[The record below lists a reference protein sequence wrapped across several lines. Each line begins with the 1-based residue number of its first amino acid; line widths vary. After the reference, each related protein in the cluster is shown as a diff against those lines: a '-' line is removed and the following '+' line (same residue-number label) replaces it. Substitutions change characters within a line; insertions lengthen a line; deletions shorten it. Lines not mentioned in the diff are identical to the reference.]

1 LFVVMG
7 AEGRELMSP
16 KKPKSDYV
24 IQTVSHAL
32 RLLEE
37 FRAEDELGVTELSR
51 RLNLHKNNVFRL
63 LATLE
68 QRGYIEQSSA
78 NERYRLGAKCL
89 ELGETFCRSHS
100 LLDQARPILEELS
113 QEVGETVHL
122 AQMTAFEVVH
132 VDAHVHQQPILTPSR
147 VGQRLPVHCTAL
159 GKILLG
165 SATEQS
171 RQAYD
176 QTVVAGRELAPRT
189 PDTIVDPIKFFDQVR
204 TSAGQGFA
212 IDVDECEEGLSC
224 AAGAV
229 YDRTGVAVAALSV
242 SGPSFRLN
250 ADALIRSIVPKVTA
264 SADRLSRD
272 LGYSPG

>member
-1 LFVVMG
+1 MG
-7 AEGRELMSP
+7 DEGRKRMSP

-100 LLDQARPILEELS
+100 LLDQARPILRDLA
-113 QEVGETVHL
+113 QEIGETVHL
-122 AQMTAFEVVH
+122 AQMTSFEVVH
-132 VDAHVHQQPILTPSR
+132 VDAQVHQQPILAPSR

-159 GKILLG
+159 GKVLLG
-165 SATEQS
+165 ATSECC
-171 RQAYD
+171 RQVYD
-176 QTVVAGRELAPRT
+176 QNVVAGRELPGRT
-189 PDTIVDPIKFFDQVR
+189 PATIVDPIKFYEQVR
-204 TSAGQGFA
+204 TAAGLGYA
-212 IDVDECEEGLSC
+212 LDLEECEEGLSC
-224 AAGAV
+224 VAAPV
-229 YDRTGVAVAALSV
+229 YDRTGVAVAALSA
-242 SGPSFRLN
+242 SGPSFRLGP
-250 ADALIRSIVPKVTA
+250 DELLGEIVPKVVA
-264 SADRLSRD
+264 AADRLSRD
-272 LGYSPG
+272 LGYTPG

>member
-1 LFVVMG
+1 MP
-7 AEGRELMSP
+7 P
-16 KKPKSDYV
+16 KKSKSDYV

-100 LLDQARPILEELS
+100 LLDQAKPVLRSLA

-132 VDAHVHQQPILTPSR
+132 IDAHVYQQPILTPSR

-159 GKILLG
+159 GKVLLG
-165 SATEQS
+165 AASDCC
-171 RQAYD
+171 RQIYD
-176 QTVVAGRELAPRT
+176 QKVVNGQKLSQRT
-189 PDTIVDPIKFFDQVR
+189 PATIVDPIKFFEQVR
-204 TSAGQGFA
+204 TAAGQGYA
-212 IDVDECEEGLSC
+212 LDLEECEQGLNC
-224 AAGAV
+224 VAAPV
-229 YDRTGVAVAALSV
+229 HDRTGLVVAALSV
-242 SGPSFRLN
+242 SGPSFRLGS
-250 ADALIRSIVPKVTA
+250 DALLGQIAPKLVA
-264 SADRLSRD
+264 AADRLSRA
-272 LGYSPG
+272 LGYAPS

>member
-1 LFVVMG
+1 MP
-7 AEGRELMSP
+7 P

-89 ELGETFCRSHS
+89 ELGETFCRSHT
-100 LLDQARPILEELS
+100 LLDQARPILRDLAREL
-113 QEVGETVHL
+113 GETVHL
-122 AQMTAFEVVH
+122 AQMTSFEVVH
-132 VDAHVHQQPILTPSR
+132 VDAQVHQQPILTPSR

-159 GKILLG
+159 GKVLLG
-165 SATEQS
+165 SASECC
-171 RQAYD
+171 REVYD
-176 QTVVAGRELAPRT
+176 QKVAAGRELPQRT
-189 PDTIVDPIKFFDQVR
+189 RNTIVDPIKFFEQVR
-204 TSAGQGFA
+204 TAAGQGFA
-212 IDVDECEEGLSC
+212 LDVEECEEGLCC
-224 AAGAV
+224 AAAPV
-229 YDRTGVAVAALSV
+229 YDRTGLAVAALSA
-242 SGPSFRLN
+242 SGPSFRLG
-250 ADALIRSIVPKVTA
+250 ADELLNNIVPKVVA
-264 SADRLSRD
+264 AAERLSRD
-272 LGYSPG
+272 LGYARG

>member
-1 LFVVMG
+1 MP
-7 AEGRELMSP
+7 A

-68 QRGYIEQSSA
+68 QRGYIEQSPA

-89 ELGETFCRSHS
+89 ELGETFCRSHP
-100 LLDQARPILEELS
+100 LLEQARPVLRDLAEEI
-113 QEVGETVHL
+113 GETVHL
-122 AQMTAFEVVH
+122 AQMTSFEVVH
-132 VDAHVHQQPILTPSR
+132 IDAQVHQQPILAPSR

-165 SATEQS
+165 AASECC
-171 RQAYD
+171 RLVYD
-176 QTVVAGRELAPRT
+176 QNIVAGRPLPART
-189 PDTIVDPIKFFDQVR
+189 RATIVDPMKFYEQVR
-204 TSAGQGFA
+204 TAAGLGYA
-212 IDVDECEEGLSC
+212 LDIEECEEGLSC
-224 AAGAV
+224 AAAPV
-229 YDRTGVAVAALSV
+229 HDRTGAVVAALSI
-242 SGPSFRLN
+242 SGPSFRLGL
-250 ADALIRSIVPKVTA
+250 DDLLTHVVPKVVA
-264 SADRLSRD
+264 AADRLSRD
-272 LGYSPG
+272 LGYQVA